1 MYFIW
6 SLRHGLWAGTV
17 LRHYNDVRAPAI
29 WTAQAQQPRRPE
41 LDTILGRVCATTG
54 HRRRTRY
61 PHSGWK
67 SFSIRAL
74 PRGPALAHPLIPS
87 LRREVAHA
95 DTAQRPASRDT
106 AAA

>member
-29 WTAQAQQPRRPE
+29 WTAQAQPRRPE

-54 HRRRTRY
+54 HSRRTCH
-61 PHSGWK
+61 PHPGHEVVPDPH
-67 SFSIRAL
+67 L
-74 PRGPALAHPLIPS
+74 PPGPTLAHPLI
-87 LRREVAHA
+87 LWLWRK
-95 DTAQRPASRDT
+95 
-106 AAA
+106 